1 MESGRMEQNIIQNLM
16 ETDRNYWKLLR
27 IVQGLGSVN
36 PYSYPCCHAQPCDL
50 WCQRQAMSVT
60 GCQLQKAHIALTSF
74 VEEYK
79 HLYYQRRVDSLHF
92 CRPCLHTLLHLALE
106 CACVGPGAYTTQ
118 FTMERVI
125 GDLGQDI

>member
-79 HLYYQRRVDSLHF
+79 HLYISDVLTAFISVDRASTHSF
-92 CRPCLHTLLHLALE
+92 ILLWNVLVLAL
-106 CACVGPGAYTTQ
+106 VLIPPNLQ
-118 FTMERVI
+118 WSV
-125 GDLGQDI
+125 